1 MKILL
6 INPPY
11 ERIPKEIPLGL
22 AYIASFLENNG
33 HGAAVLDIDGCG
45 YGKKEVEEIISR
57 SDCDCFGIGGL
68 SSTYRYVKWL
78 ASIIKFH
85 HPHKIIIAGNMVAT
99 AHPETLLNN
108 SNVDIAVIGEGEVT
122 CKELLEVTGRA
133 GNLDTVRGIAYKK
146 DGEVIFT
153 PPRERIHDLNEL
165 PFPAWEH
172 FPVKT
177 YLRNPIY
184 REHGLRSLN
193 ISTIRGCPFDCIFCS
208 RVFGRTVTKRSID
221 NIISEIKEL
230 IKRFQVQYI
239 AIIDDLFISDQKHV
253 YEFCDKLIAED
264 LGIRWG
270 AAGRVNLI
278 NEPLLEKMKAAGCD
292 LLSFGFESG
301 SQKILDIMKKR
312 VKVEQAEK
320 AIKLTRE
327 AGIRVIGSFMLG
339 MIGETKETVE
349 ETIDFIK
356 RTDLPNCRFFFAT
369 PYPGTVLYD
378 TANKMGRIRQDED
391 AFLEGLGEMA
401 NTLAVNL
408 TDFADQE
415 LIDIKKGAEER
426 LKNEARLAVKWR
438 RSLDIWQSRLGKIK
452 MKIYYDGIL
461 VSAKRVILKIF
472 SPLLNKRRRYRNGI
486 IQN

>member
-6 INPPY
+6 IHPPY
-11 ERIPKEIPLGL
+11 ERVPKEIPLGL
-22 AYIASFLENNG
+22 AYIASFLQHNG
-33 HGAAVLDIDGCG
+33 HKVDVLDIDGYG
-45 YGKKEVEEIISR
+45 YGKKKVEEIISG

-85 HPHKIIIAGNMVAT
+85 HPHKVIIAGNMVAT
-99 AHPETLLNN
+99 AHPETLLKN

-122 CKELLEVTGRA
+122 CKELLDTLGAA
-133 GNLDTVRGIAYKK
+133 GGLDNVKGLAYKK
-146 DGEVIFT
+146 DGKIIFT
-153 PPRERIHDLNEL
+153 PPRERIQDLNKL
-165 PFPAWEH
+165 PFPAWEN
-172 FPVKT
+172 FPVET

-221 NIISEIKEL
+221 NIISEIREL
-230 IKRFQVQYI
+230 IKRYRVQYI

-253 YEFCDKLIAED
+253 YEFCDKLIAEN
-264 LGIRWG
+264 LNIRWG

-278 NEPLLEKMKAAGCD
+278 NEPLLKKMKAAGCD

-301 SQKILDIMKKR
+301 SQKILDIMKKHVR
-312 VKVEQAEK
+312 VEQAEK
-320 AIKLTRE
+320 AIKLTRQ

-339 MIGETKETVE
+339 MIGETRETVE
-349 ETIDFIK
+349 ETINFIK

-378 TANKMGRIRQDED
+378 MANKMGRIKQDED
-391 AFLEGLGEMA
+391 GFLESLGEMA
-401 NTLAVNL
+401 DTLAVNL
-408 TDFADQE
+408 TDFSDQE
-415 LIDIKKGAEER
+415 LVDIKRKAEER
-426 LKNEARLAVKWR
+426 LKSEARLAVKWR
-438 RSLDIWQSRLGKIK
+438 RSLDVWQSRLGKIK
-452 MKIYYDGIL
+452 MGLYYDG
-461 VSAKRVILKIF
+461 
-472 SPLLNKRRRYRNGI
+472 LLHTIKGAH
-486 IQN
+486 